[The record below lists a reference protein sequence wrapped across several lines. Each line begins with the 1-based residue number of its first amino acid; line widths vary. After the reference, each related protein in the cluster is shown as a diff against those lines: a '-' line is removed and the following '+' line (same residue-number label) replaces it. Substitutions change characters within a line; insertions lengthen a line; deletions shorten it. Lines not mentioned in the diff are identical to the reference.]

1 MVAGPVVPFQPFARI
16 GGQEDGQAGL
26 IAKDPLAVLG
36 LLPRLAV
43 VGLGEA
49 EFPGV
54 GPTEIGW
61 EMLRSLYT
69 FMCIR
74 YTLELSRGS
83 VAIKLFTSSFIAE
96 RAQYEFSVA
105 FTI

>member
-1 MVAGPVVPFQPFARI
+1 MPFQPFARI

-36 LLPRLAV
+36 LLPRLSV

-54 GPTEIGW
+54 GPTEIG
-61 EMLRSLYT
+61 
-69 FMCIR
+69 
-74 YTLELSRGS
+74 
-83 VAIKLFTSSFIAE
+83 
-96 RAQYEFSVA
+96 
-105 FTI
+105 